1 MYRESTDLFLGA
13 NTLLSQEGTT
23 QGDPFA
29 MPFYALATRPLIDTL
44 SNETPALRQIWYAN
58 DATAA
63 GTLADLKKWWDNVL
77 KLGPAFGYFVN
88 PQKTWLVTKNNFVQS
103 AAELFTGTSVNIT
116 TGGRPVLGSPVGK
129 PEYIAEFVSLK
140 AKEWANEIERL
151 AEIADSQPHAA
162 YGAITHSLAGKWSYL
177 SHTTPDIGHLLEPV
191 EHSIRTS
198 LLPKLTGQHAP
209 SDIQRCLFALPAR
222 LGGLNIGC
230 PTSFAYEQFSAS
242 REVSKPLVDQILS
255 GNTDYP
261 DDTFAAQIE
270 AKNKIKTRRRQQS
283 QEAAQRI
290 RESLTS
296 PMQLAMDLAQEKGAS
311 SWLTALPLEEHG
323 FILHK
328 SAFRDAMALRYGW
341 VPSQIPSHCVCGQP
355 FTIQHVLQCPRGGFP
370 SIRHNELR
378 DLTASLLKETCHG
391 VATEPSLQPITSET
405 FRAASTNTQ
414 DGARLDI
421 VANGFWGGVYERAFF
436 DVRVFNPFAPSNRRS
451 SLASSYRYHESLKKR
466 HYEQRIREV
475 EHSSFTPLVFSL
487 TGGLGP
493 AAMAFYKR
501 LASQLSEKW
510 KQSYS
515 STIGWLRCRIAFSL
529 LRSSIMCLRGSR
541 SSRAFNSH
549 LAASVDLTIA
559 DSNLSL

>member
-1 MYRESTDLFLGA
+1 M
-13 NTLLSQEGTT
+13 
-23 QGDPFA
+23 
-29 MPFYALATRPLIDTL
+29 
-44 SNETPALRQIWYAN
+44 
-58 DATAA
+58 
-63 GTLADLKKWWDNVL
+63 L

-88 PQKTWLVTKNNFVQS
+88 PHKTCLVTKNNLVQS
-103 AAELFTGTSVNIT
+103 AAELFIGTSINIT

-162 YGAITHSLAGKWSYL
+162 YGAITHGLAGKWSYL
-177 SHTTPDIGHLLEPV
+177 SRTTPDIGHLLEPV

-198 LLPKLTGQHAP
+198 LLPKLTGQDAP
-209 SDIQRCLFALPAR
+209 SDIQRCLFTLPAR
-222 LGGLNIGC
+222 LRGLNIGC

-242 REVSKPLVDQILS
+242 REVSKPLVDQIPS

-270 AKNKIKTRRRQQS
+270 AKNKIKTRRCQQS

-370 SIRHNELR
+370 SIRHNEL
-378 DLTASLLKETCHG
+378 
-391 VATEPSLQPITSET
+391 
-405 FRAASTNTQ
+405 
-414 DGARLDI
+414 
-421 VANGFWGGVYERAFF
+421 
-436 DVRVFNPFAPSNRRS
+436 
-451 SLASSYRYHESLKKR
+451 
-466 HYEQRIREV
+466 
-475 EHSSFTPLVFSL
+475 
-487 TGGLGP
+487 
-493 AAMAFYKR
+493 
-501 LASQLSEKW
+501 
-510 KQSYS
+510 
-515 STIGWLRCRIAFSL
+515 
-529 LRSSIMCLRGSR
+529 
-541 SSRAFNSH
+541 
-549 LAASVDLTIA
+549 
-559 DSNLSL
+559 